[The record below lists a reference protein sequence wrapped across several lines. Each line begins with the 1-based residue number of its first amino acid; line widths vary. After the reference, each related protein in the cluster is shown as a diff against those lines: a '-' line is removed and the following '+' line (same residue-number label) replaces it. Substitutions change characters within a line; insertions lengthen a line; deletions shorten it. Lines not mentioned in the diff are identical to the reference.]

1 MADAW
6 RHAGCDD
13 VTGHE
18 PHRARALGFV
28 DCRFIR
34 QGKEVVGTMSVA
46 APLIG
51 LSDERVAD
59 SAAPGEGKRA
69 IWISPC
75 NRHNRPKVSDVTGK
89 LNKDR
94 AAMPPN
100 NCLT

>member
-1 MADAW
+1 LVRVHKPW
-6 RHAGCDD
+6 GER
-13 VTGHE
+13 TE
-18 PHRARALGFV
+18 ALAAEDGAIV
-28 DCRFIR
+28 VAIR

-51 LSDERVAD
+51 LSDERVVD

-94 AAMPPN
+94 AAMPPD